1 MSEKKTIPEKENKS
15 TNWVPT
21 LISIMIGIIVTVG
34 ATWYTVESSRKEVE
48 QAESE
53 RLSKVK
59 ENLVSIIEEHI
70 VNRDSIDLKGFNRL
84 INNRT
89 REENLYTRPTI
100 YNLLTQAEYNI
111 QSSKHLSFDK
121 KLEYA
126 KIISTLYDDFE
137 TDTISSLINNR
148 FPDETLKVISFFNET
163 DKIEGKTQ
171 LAILAENYEQEIKS
185 LQKSELKKES
195 IIDNI
200 LQSPSKLIIVISLYL
215 LITIILWY
223 YMKMRRRRMKHFEI
237 LKDKTYFERDK
248 IKTEI
253 EHLIDLMNKEKS
265 PKAERKNIEER
276 IDFLFEKLN
285 SLDKNYSQQHV

>member
-100 YNLLTQAEYNI
+100 YNLLLA
-111 QSSKHLSFDK
+111 SCLHSKVL
-121 KLEYA
+121 
-126 KIISTLYDDFE
+126 T
-137 TDTISSLINNR
+137 
-148 FPDETLKVISFFNET
+148 
-163 DKIEGKTQ
+163 
-171 LAILAENYEQEIKS
+171 
-185 LQKSELKKES
+185 
-195 IIDNI
+195 
-200 LQSPSKLIIVISLYL
+200 
-215 LITIILWY
+215 
-223 YMKMRRRRMKHFEI
+223 
-237 LKDKTYFERDK
+237 
-248 IKTEI
+248 
-253 EHLIDLMNKEKS
+253 
-265 PKAERKNIEER
+265 
-276 IDFLFEKLN
+276 DFLGR
-285 SLDKNYSQQHV
+285 

>member
-1 MSEKKTIPEKENKS
+1 
-15 TNWVPT
+15 
-21 LISIMIGIIVTVG
+21 
-34 ATWYTVESSRKEVE
+34 
-48 QAESE
+48 
-53 RLSKVK
+53 
-59 ENLVSIIEEHI
+59 LVSIIEEHI